1 MRSYLQRREK
11 LGMNQS
17 RLLQAEPGSNVSCHP
32 EVGILSIAIH
42 IPTRGNKEEPE
53 PYNIV

>member
-17 RLLQAEPGSNVSCHP
+17 RLLQAEPGSNISCHP